1 MTEIV
6 IRRAELADAAV
17 LQTLLEEHVAHHG
30 EALEHGVEA
39 LQRYGFGP
47 KALFRSLIAIS
58 AGEPVGFALFYP
70 DFSTLRGRPGVL
82 LQDIY
87 IRPIARGAGLGRQL
101 LACVVREAQ
110 DWEAAFLTLMV
121 DRDNE
126 VALKFYARQ
135 GFGLRGDYDLLI
147 LEGEGLAALMAQ

>member
-6 IRRAELADAAV
+6 IRRAELADAPV
-17 LQTLLEEHVAHHG
+17 LQQLLEEHVAHHH
-30 EALEHGVEA
+30 EAMERGVEA

-47 KALFRSLIAIS
+47 KALFRSLIAIR
-58 AGEPVGFALFYP
+58 AGEPLGFALFYP

-87 IRPIARGAGLGRQL
+87 VRPQARGTGLGRQL
-101 LACVVREAQ
+101 LSCVMREAQ

-121 DRDNE
+121 DRTNE

-135 GFGLRGDYDLLI
+135 GFSTRGDYELLI
-147 LEGEGLAALMAQ
+147 LEGEGLRALMQI